1 MAKKKMG
8 GLGKGLDSLFA
19 DLSDDTGS
27 EASNSTLP
35 LREIEPDPEQ
45 PRKRFDDD
53 ALNQLADSITENGLL
68 QPIAVRP
75 KKVGPGYIII
85 AGERR
90 WRAARLAGLD
100 EVPVIIKDVT
110 DEQAAA
116 LALIENLQREDLDP
130 IEEAEGYR
138 TLMEQY
144 DMTQE
149 QAAERVGKS
158 RPAVANSL
166 RLLNLPAPLRDKVSR
181 AQRYLPRDCDPPT
194 VSKADADATPIL
206 MVTIQSAKRSLLELS
221 EIADLTVKEQ
231 LQTISDVSS
240 VEIWGEKRYSMRLW
254 LDPAKMAGYGITPMD
269 IKSALDRE
277 NIELP
282 SGSIEGNT
290 TELTIR
296 TMGLMHTTEEFNNL
310 VVRTEAGR
318 IIRLSDVGR
327 AELGPQDMR
336 SYMKMNGVPMV
347 GVVVIPQPGATTS
360 TSPTRST
367 TACRPC
373 ARTFRP
379 TSSPATDSTTR
390 ASSAPRSTRCD
401 RPSTR
406 PSSWS
411 SSSSSSSCAT
421 GA

>member
-130 IEEAEGYR
+130 IEVAEGCRQLIDKYG
-138 TLMEQY
+138 L
-144 DMTQE
+144 TQE
-149 QAAERVGKS
+149 SAAKKLGKS
-158 RPAVANSL
+158 RSALANSL
-166 RLLNLPAPLRDKVSR
+166 RLLNLPENV
-181 AQRYLPRDCDPPT
+181 
-194 VSKADADATPIL
+194 
-206 MVTIQSAKRSLLELS
+206 LELLKS
-221 EIADLTVKEQ
+221 GFLNTGHAKVILGLPTPELQEQAAQMIADHELNVRQAEVLCKKLARPAKGPAEPAPIDTLPVEVEESLKEVLGSEVNVAYHGGKGRLTVHFYSDEQ
-231 LQTISDVSS
+231 L
-240 VEIWGEKRYSMRLW
+240 R
-254 LDPAKMAGYGITPMD
+254 AFA
-269 IKSALDRE
+269 
-277 NIELP
+277 
-282 SGSIEGNT
+282 
-290 TELTIR
+290 
-296 TMGLMHTTEEFNNL
+296 NL
-310 VVRTEAGR
+310 
-318 IIRLSDVGR
+318 
-327 AELGPQDMR
+327 LGQYQQ
-336 SYMKMNGVPMV
+336 S
-347 GVVVIPQPGATTS
+347 
-360 TSPTRST
+360 
-367 TACRPC
+367 
-373 ARTFRP
+373 
-379 TSSPATDSTTR
+379 
-390 ASSAPRSTRCD
+390 CD
-401 RPSTR
+401 
-406 PSSWS
+406 
-411 SSSSSSSCAT
+411 
-421 GA
+421 